1 MPRFARREFWK
12 GYQFNFSLPEFVKK
26 HLAVREDSAM
36 LAPVLGGTA
45 GRRSIR
51 CGGLQLFRGV

>member
-1 MPRFARREFWK
+1 LV
-12 GYQFNFSLPEFVKK
+12 YQFNFELLNFAKK
-26 HLAVREDSAM
+26 HLAARGNSAM

-51 CGGLQLFRGV
+51 CGGLQLFRGA